1 MAPEDPWFFKLHG
14 KSLES
19 DHEIF
24 WQKVNE
30 VKGGLDKPCFVF
42 MGIDT
47 IEYTYGNQEIMREL
61 MTAIQKVREYR
72 DAMFVGVKQ
81 GSKIKQQLS
90 DVSDV
95 HLKIDEVEGASILY
109 LVKPPSALMHLT
121 YDFSQGYP
129 TVKLTPI
136 VKKSSETHYCLKSD

>member
-47 IEYTYGNQEIMREL
+47 IEYTYGNQELMREL
-61 MTAIQKVREYR
+61 MTAIQKIREYR